1 MKKIFRHS
9 LLAAVALT
17 AFFAISCSN
26 NDIEIAR
33 TNKTTLAVTTQQAYD
48 QLGITSDIINALG
61 DEPQMR
67 IGLTLFFYDGQG
79 KLARK
84 EILTSRTFVTHTVEL
99 EKMDIGTYTVVAVE
113 TITESNGESRY
124 WKYTGEQQLST
135 LRLDKRYESYIRWP
149 GAVALYTGKVSVGG
163 STTVNTITPTPI
175 GYLLLCSY
183 NGIKK
188 NGITEM
194 LFNIKNESQGIW
206 LDPTHDSTT
215 KFYYEDYNKKDEWTP
230 IAGFPAFVNESLKD
244 SDESYFF
251 VIETGNTDCLIALI
265 DPNDPKH
272 RPEEGYTNFTY
283 EYPDEGGVSVNFQIG
298 KIYEAN
304 ISYNP
309 TTGKNDSYIGELGK
323 VTPGMR

>member
-163 STTVNTITPTPI
+163 STTTNTITPTPI
-175 GYLLLCSY
+175 GFLLQCSY
-183 NGIKK
+183 EGIARM
-188 NGITEM
+188 GVTEM
-194 LFNIKNESQGIW
+194 LVNIKNESQGIW
-206 LDPTHDSTT
+206 LAPNHDNAT
-215 KFYYEDYNKKDEWTP
+215 KLYYEDYNKKDEWTP
-230 IAGFPAFVNESLKD
+230 IAGFPISEFESLKERD
-244 SDESYFF
+244 VDVFF
-251 VIETGNTDCLIALI
+251 VIETGQNDCLLALI
-265 DPNDPKH
+265 DPKDPKH

-283 EYPDEGGVSVNFQIG
+283 EYPSEEGVSINFQTS
-298 KIYEAN
+298 KIYGAT

-309 TTGKNDSYIGELGK
+309 STGKEKYYIGISN
-323 VTPGMR
+323 